1 MNTKYNKLA
10 LTHNLSGFI
19 LPTDRY
25 KHIYLKGEYSI
36 PPFIALYYDT
46 IYRDAT
52 RIEVR
57 QAKGKQKYKRND
69 RALFKTADTACKNF
83 IMEVVD
89 ETWYKDLKDPDV
101 LYTNVTALKLLD
113 HLTKF
118 CSELHTVNAV
128 DIPQLIQTIF
138 TDADGIP

>member
-1 MNTKYNKLA
+1 MRTKYDELT

-19 LPTDRY
+19 IPTDRY

-52 RIEVR
+52 RIEVS

-83 IMEVVD
+83 IMEFVD
-89 ETWYKDLKDPDV
+89 ETWYKELKDPD
-101 LYTNVTALKLLD
+101 T
-113 HLTKF
+113 F
-118 CSELHTVNAV
+118 
-128 DIPQLIQTIF
+128 I
-138 TDADGIP
+138 